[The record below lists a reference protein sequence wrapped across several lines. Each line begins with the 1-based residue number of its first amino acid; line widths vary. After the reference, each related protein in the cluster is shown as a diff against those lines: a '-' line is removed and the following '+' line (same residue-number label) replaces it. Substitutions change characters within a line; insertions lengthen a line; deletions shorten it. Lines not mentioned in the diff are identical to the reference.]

1 MPRRKTMKF
10 QKKIVKIM
18 IVSISILMGLLVVS
32 SYAVNETSG
41 TKQTTKQNTTTR
53 NHQSNDEDSG

>member
-1 MPRRKTMKF
+1 MKF

-18 IVSISILMGLLVVS
+18 IISVSILMGLLVVS

-53 NHQSNDEDSG
+53 NHQSNGKSNDEASG